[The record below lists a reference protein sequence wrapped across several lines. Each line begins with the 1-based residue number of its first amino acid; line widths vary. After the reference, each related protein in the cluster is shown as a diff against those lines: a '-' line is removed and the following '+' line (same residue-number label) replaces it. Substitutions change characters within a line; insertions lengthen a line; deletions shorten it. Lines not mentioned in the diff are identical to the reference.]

1 MSRTLAALFLL
12 TLPALPATAQQGA
25 AAQANEVW
33 EEELATFSII
43 ARDPA
48 TGELGEVMTSKA
60 LAGGNRAV
68 TAKGGVAIIAHQ
80 QSANP
85 MYGRLGIEL
94 IQMGMSPQDA
104 LDFLL
109 RADTNPQSR
118 QVAMLDAQGRTA
130 VWTNGGESAGDPGA
144 WRGHHCGVDYCAQG
158 NSLTGPEVVEAMAR
172 TFEAARGTLAERM
185 LEAVEAGQVAG
196 GDARGKQTALVLVV
210 RPLSGSTAT
219 NDRVLDFRV
228 DDHPEPLVELRR
240 LMDLSRS
247 GALIQQGN
255 ARVAADDVSGALALY
270 LEARDLAPT
279 SDNAWIALANGY
291 LRADRKAEALAAL
304 ARAIELNPNNGP
316 RLRTNPNFQAIH
328 QDPEFLRL
336 TGR

>member
-1 MSRTLAALFLL
+1 MIRALAALLAL
-12 TLPALPATAQQGA
+12 GLPHAHTAQVQ
-25 AAQANEVW
+25 VY

-43 ARDPA
+43 ARDAA

-68 TAKGGVAIIAHQ
+68 TAMGGVAIIAHQ

-85 MYGRLGIEL
+85 IYGRIGMEL

-118 QVAMLDAQGRTA
+118 QVAILDQQGRTA
-130 VWTNGGESAGDPGA
+130 VWTNGGESAGNPGA
-144 WRGHHCGVDYCAQG
+144 WRGHRCGVDYCAQG
-158 NSLTGPEVVEAMAR
+158 NSHTGPEVVEAVAR

-185 LEAVEAGQVAG
+185 LEAIDAGQVAG

-210 RPLSGSTAT
+210 RPLSAANPT
-219 NDRVLDFRV
+219 NDRVMDFRV

-247 GALIQQGN
+247 GAVIGQGN
-255 ARVAADDVSGALALY
+255 QRLNAGEVDAAIALFM
-270 LEARDLAPT
+270 EARDLAPT
-279 SDNAWIALANGY
+279 SDNAWIALAGGH
-291 LRADRKAEALAAL
+291 LRKGQRAEALAAL
-304 ARAIELNPNNGP
+304 ARAVELNPNNKP
-316 RLRTNPNFQAIH
+316 RLRANQTFETIH

-336 TGR
+336 TSP